1 MVTPLDT
8 APATAESTVDDAPPP
23 RERFAPT
30 GRKIQPATQSMPAIT
45 PLHEPEPEQSSTR
58 TCTRLTPFATPHV
71 VPPTVPDT
79 CVPWPL
85 QSLVPLPSAMP
96 AKPGSTRPVNS
107 LCVPRM

>member
-1 MVTPLDT
+1 MVTPLET

-23 RERFAPT
+23 RERFAT
-30 GRKIQPATQSMPAIT
+30 AGRNVLPATQSMPAIT

-58 TCTRLTPFATPHV
+58 TGTRLTPFAPPHV
-71 VPPTVPDT
+71 VPPTVPDP

-85 QSLVPLPSAMP
+85 LSFAPLPSALP
-96 AKPGSTRPVNS
+96 AMPGSTRPVNS